1 MPNKVPGQQ
10 DTNKNVEGSSQK
22 PHVRLW
28 GGRNL
33 CLDRSSVGEKL
44 KSQPNIDEIR
54 QEPLAQLEGVHWH
67 NYKDAVGA
75 ESYFLQ
81 IQESDRA
88 SLQ

>member
-10 DTNKNVEGSSQK
+10 DANKNVEGRSQK
-22 PHVRLW
+22 PQVRLW
-28 GGRNL
+28 GCRNL
-33 CLDRSSVGEKL
+33 CLNTSSVGENL
-44 KSQPNIDEIR
+44 KGQPNIDEIR
-54 QEPLAQLEGVHWH
+54 KEPLAQLEGVHWH

-81 IQESDRA
+81 IQESVGV